1 MCTPLRNGK
10 APSSTLLGTPLP
22 PRERSTGAPS
32 PSPSIMSRH
41 NKSSI
46 VNGGTSPFGRG
57 TSMPNHPP
65 PPPFTSTQ
73 DASTSRKAPHP
84 DSTTAPA
91 SPTPTATATST
102 VAGSDYAKSIIEH
115 TTPTATPARRP
126 TASSAPIRIVA
137 DPSIATTFRKEE
149 DPELY
154 DLFLR

>member
-57 TSMPNHPP
+57 TSMRRFNI
-65 PPPFTSTQ
+65 ST
-73 DASTSRKAPHP
+73 PHP

>member
-1 MCTPLRNGK
+1 MGTPLRNGK

-46 VNGGTSPFGRG
+46 VDGGEHVVTSPFGRG
-57 TSMPNHPP
+57 TSMRRFILP
-65 PPPFTSTQ
+65 T
-73 DASTSRKAPHP
+73 PHP

-102 VAGSDYAKSIIEH
+102 VAGSDYEKSVIEH
-115 TTPTATPARRP
+115 TAPTATPARRP

-137 DPSIATTFRKEE
+137 DPSIATTFRRDE